1 MGGNVFCVLKK
12 TKMAIVANS
21 DNVLHRMESVI
32 ALSCSLD
39 FCFGQA
45 SIRRIVNLKL
55 RKSKGK
61 LAQSPLQNKSAPF
74 AYVLL

>member
-1 MGGNVFCVLKK
+1 
-12 TKMAIVANS
+12 MAIVASS
-21 DNVLHRMESVI
+21 DNVLRRLDSVI

-39 FCFGQA
+39 FYFGQA
-45 SIRRIVNLKL
+45 NIRTIVNLKL